1 MMKQIWKN
9 LWSQRAQNV
18 WLFAEL
24 VVVCFVA
31 WTQIDPIAVRLFYH
45 NQPTGFDIDR
55 LVVAEAQLCKTMW
68 QDPRGP
74 IEEET
79 YYDQMDEKF
88 TQEMKQLKQHLLE
101 LDEVAY
107 VSFLDGI
114 EGYPC
119 MNKHYWEIPLPNDTI
134 GIDVPWCFYN
144 IEEDFFETFGIQPI
158 PGSPSQHELSM
169 NSGGGQNLIITRS
182 LAERIYGSAEAAIG
196 KNLDSG
202 STYGDGTGNKYP
214 IIYTIRGVV
223 EDVGARTDE
232 YSTWM
237 AFCPNGHL
245 SNYQS
250 KARLVIRLKPEVNM
264 TRFVEEQTY
273 RTGELASEHFVICSF
288 VPYVD
293 APKNMDFSDTPDFN
307 AQSDYDFN
315 LSVATAIFFLI
326 NLCLGVIGTFW
337 MQTKRRTEESGIM
350 RAFGATKRRIM
361 GMFLAEGF
369 VLTTFSMF
377 ITCILYL
384 NYVKTGLGE
393 LCIPSSTQ
401 PDPTWVADKPLHFFI
416 ISGIV
421 YLIILLTV
429 SIGILL
435 PSWNIVRT
443 KPVEALREE

>member
-1 MMKQIWKN
+1 MKQILKN

-31 WTQIDPIAVRLFYH
+31 WTQIDPIAVRLFYQ
-45 NQPTGFDIDR
+45 NQPAGFDIDR
-55 LVVAEAQLCKTMW
+55 LVVADARLYKSMSQNTHGTI
-68 QDPRGP
+68 D
-74 IEEET
+74 EET
-79 YYDQMDEKF
+79 YDQMEERS

-114 EGYPC
+114 EGYPR
-119 MNKHYWEIPLPNDTI
+119 MNKSYTDIPLPNDTI
-134 GIDVPWCFYN
+134 TVPWCYFD
-144 IEEDFFETFGIQPI
+144 IGQDFFETFGIKPL
-158 PGSPSQHELSM
+158 PGSPSQHDLSM
-169 NSGGGQNLIITRS
+169 NTGGGQSLILTRS

-202 STYGDGTGNKYP
+202 WTYVVEGNKTS
-214 IIYTIRGVV
+214 IIYTILGVV

-237 AFCPNGHL
+237 AFSPNGWF
-245 SNYQS
+245 SNNQQM
-250 KARLVIRLKPEVNM
+250 ARLVIRLKPEVNM
-264 TRFVEEQTY
+264 QRFVEEQTY
-273 RTGELASEHFVICSF
+273 RTGELASEHYVICEF
-288 VPYVD
+288 FPYVD
-293 APKNMDFSDTPDFN
+293 AAKNIDSVHSADFN

-337 MQTKRRTEESGIM
+337 MQTN
-350 RAFGATKRRIM
+350 IM
-361 GMFLAEGF
+361 GLFLAEGF
-369 VLTTFSMF
+369 VLTTISML
-377 ITCILYL
+377 ITCVLYI

-401 PDPTWVADKPLHFFI
+401 PDPTWVADKPLHFLI

-429 SIGILL
+429 SIGILI

>member
-31 WTQIDPIAVRLFYH
+31 WTQIDPIAVRLFYQ
-45 NQPTGFDIDR
+45 NQPAGFDIDR
-55 LVVAEAQLCKTMW
+55 LVVADARLYKTMG
-68 QDPRGP
+68 QNIYDHDGD
-74 IEEET
+74 E
-79 YYDQMDEKF
+79 YYQQMSEQF
-88 TQEMKQLKQHLLE
+88 TREMKQLKQHLLE

-107 VSFLDGI
+107 VSFLDAI
-114 EGYPC
+114 EGYPR
-119 MNKHYWEIPLPNDTI
+119 MNKSYTDIPLPNDTI
-134 GIDVPWCFYN
+134 TVPWCYFD
-144 IEEDFFETFGIQPI
+144 IGQDFFETFGIQPL
-158 PGSPSQHELSM
+158 PGSPSQHDLSM
-169 NSGGGQNLIITRS
+169 NTGGGQSLILTRS

-202 STYGDGTGNKYP
+202 WTYVVEGNKTS
-214 IIYTIRGVV
+214 IIYTILGVV

-232 YSTWM
+232 YSAWM
-237 AFCPNGHL
+237 AFSPNGWF
-245 SNYQS
+245 SNNQQ

-264 TRFVEEQTY
+264 QRFVEEQTY
-273 RTGELASEHFVICSF
+273 RTGELASEHYVICEF
-288 VPYVD
+288 FPYVD
-293 APKNMDFSDTPDFN
+293 AAKNIDSVHGADFN

-315 LSVATAIFFLI
+315 LSVATTIFFLI

-393 LCIPSSTQ
+393 LCINPQLPQCQ
-401 PDPTWVADKPLHFFI
+401 PDPTWVADKPLHFLI

-421 YLIILLTV
+421 YVIICIVV
-429 SIGILL
+429 SIGIAI
-435 PSWNIVRT
+435 PAWNIVRT
-443 KPVEALREE
+443 KVVKALRDE

>member
-31 WTQIDPIAVRLFYH
+31 WTQIDPIAVRLFYQ
-45 NQPTGFDIDR
+45 NQPAGFDIDR
-55 LVVAEAQLCKTMW
+55 LVVADARLYKTMG
-68 QDPRGP
+68 QNIYDHDGD
-74 IEEET
+74 E
-79 YYDQMDEKF
+79 YYQQMSEQF
-88 TQEMKQLKQHLLE
+88 TREMKQLKQHLLE

-107 VSFLDGI
+107 VSFLDAI
-114 EGYPC
+114 EGYPR
-119 MNKHYWEIPLPNDTI
+119 MNKSYTDIPLPNDTI
-134 GIDVPWCFYN
+134 TVPWCYFD
-144 IEEDFFETFGIQPI
+144 IGQDFFETFGIQPL
-158 PGSPSQHELSM
+158 PGSPSQHDLSM
-169 NSGGGQNLIITRS
+169 NTGGGQSLILTRS

-202 STYGDGTGNKYP
+202 WTYVVKGNKTS
-214 IIYTIRGVV
+214 IIYTILGVV

-237 AFCPNGHL
+237 AFSPNGWF
-245 SNYQS
+245 SNNQQ

-264 TRFVEEQTY
+264 QRFVEEQTY
-273 RTGELASEHFVICSF
+273 RTGELASEHYVICEF
-288 VPYVD
+288 FPYVD
-293 APKNMDFSDTPDFN
+293 AAKNIDSVHGADFN

-315 LSVATAIFFLI
+315 LSVATTIFFLI

-401 PDPTWVADKPLHFFI
+401 PDPTWVAVKPLHFLI
-416 ISGIV
+416 ISGII

-429 SIGILL
+429 SIGILI

-443 KPVEALREE
+443 KPVEALRDE

>member
-31 WTQIDPIAVRLFYH
+31 WTQIDPIAVRLFYQ
-45 NQPTGFDIDR
+45 NQPAGFDIDR
-55 LVVAEAQLCKTMW
+55 LVVADARLYKTMG
-68 QDPRGP
+68 QNIYDHDGD
-74 IEEET
+74 E
-79 YYDQMDEKF
+79 YYQQMSEQF
-88 TQEMKQLKQHLLE
+88 TREMKQLKQHLLE

-107 VSFLDGI
+107 VSFLDAI
-114 EGYPC
+114 EGYPR
-119 MNKHYWEIPLPNDTI
+119 MNKSYTDIPLPNDTI
-134 GIDVPWCFYN
+134 TVPWCYFD
-144 IEEDFFETFGIQPI
+144 IGQDFFETFGIQPI

-202 STYGDGTGNKYP
+202 STYGDGTGNEYP

-245 SNYQS
+245 SYYQS
-250 KARLVIRLKPEVNM
+250 KARLAIRLKPGVNM

-293 APKNMDFSDTPDFN
+293 APKNMDSSDTPDFN

-429 SIGILL
+429 SIGILI

>member
-31 WTQIDPIAVRLFYH
+31 WTQIDPIAVRLFYQ
-45 NQPTGFDIDR
+45 NQPAGFDIDR
-55 LVVAEAQLCKTMW
+55 LVVADARLYKTMG
-68 QDPRGP
+68 QNIYDHDGD
-74 IEEET
+74 E
-79 YYDQMDEKF
+79 YYQQMSEQF
-88 TQEMKQLKQHLLE
+88 TREMKQLKQHLLE

-107 VSFLDGI
+107 VSFLDAI
-114 EGYPC
+114 EGYPR
-119 MNKHYWEIPLPNDTI
+119 MNKSYTDIPLPNDTI
-134 GIDVPWCFYN
+134 TVPWCYFD
-144 IEEDFFETFGIQPI
+144 IGQDFFETFGIQPL
-158 PGSPSQHELSM
+158 PGSPSQHDLSM
-169 NSGGGQNLIITRS
+169 NTGGGQSLILTRS

-202 STYGDGTGNKYP
+202 WTYVVEGNKTS
-214 IIYTIRGVV
+214 IIYTILGVV

-237 AFCPNGHL
+237 AFSPNGWF
-245 SNYQS
+245 SNNQQ

-264 TRFVEEQTY
+264 QRFVEEQTY
-273 RTGELASEHFVICSF
+273 RTGELASEHYVICEF
-288 VPYVD
+288 FPYVD
-293 APKNMDFSDTPDFN
+293 AAKNIDSVHGADFN

-369 VLTTFSMF
+369 VLTTLSMF
-377 ITCILYL
+377 ITSILYL
-384 NYVKTGLGE
+384 NYVKTGLGS
-393 LCIPSSTQ
+393 LCINPQLPQCQ
-401 PDPTWVADKPLHFFI
+401 PDPTWVADKPLHFCI
-416 ISGIV
+416 LAGIV
-421 YLIILLTV
+421 YVIICIVV
-429 SIGILL
+429 SIGIAI
-435 PSWNIVRT
+435 PAWNIVRT
-443 KPVEALREE
+443 KVVKALRDE

>member
-31 WTQIDPIAVRLFYH
+31 WTQIDPIAVRLFYQ
-45 NQPTGFDIDR
+45 NQPAGFDIDR
-55 LVVAEAQLCKTMW
+55 LVVADARLYKTMG
-68 QDPRGP
+68 QNIYDHDGD
-74 IEEET
+74 E
-79 YYDQMDEKF
+79 YYQQMSEQF
-88 TQEMKQLKQHLLE
+88 TREMKQLKQHLLE

-107 VSFLDGI
+107 VSFLDAI
-114 EGYPC
+114 EAYPR
-119 MNKHYWEIPLPNDTI
+119 MNKSYTDIPLPNDTI
-134 GIDVPWCFYN
+134 TVPWCYFD
-144 IEEDFFETFGIQPI
+144 IGQDFFETFGIQPL
-158 PGSPSQHELSM
+158 PGSPSQHDLSM
-169 NSGGGQNLIITRS
+169 NTGGGQSLILTRS

-202 STYGDGTGNKYP
+202 WTYVVEGNKTS
-214 IIYTIRGVV
+214 IIYTILGVV

-237 AFCPNGHL
+237 AFSPNGWF
-245 SNYQS
+245 SNNQQ

-264 TRFVEEQTY
+264 QRFVEEQTY
-273 RTGELASEHFVICSF
+273 RTGELASEHYVICEF
-288 VPYVD
+288 FPYVD
-293 APKNMDFSDTPDFN
+293 AAKNIDSVHGADFN

-377 ITCILYL
+377 ITCILYI

-401 PDPTWVADKPLHFFI
+401 PDPTWVADKPLHFLI

-429 SIGILL
+429 SIGILI

>member
-31 WTQIDPIAVRLFYH
+31 WTQIDPIAVRLFYQ
-45 NQPTGFDIDR
+45 NQPAGLDIDR
-55 LVVAEAQLCKTMW
+55 LVVADARLYKTMG
-68 QDPRGP
+68 QNIYDHDGD
-74 IEEET
+74 E
-79 YYDQMDEKF
+79 YYQQMSEQF
-88 TQEMKQLKQHLLE
+88 TREMKQLKQHLLE

-107 VSFLDGI
+107 VSFLDAI
-114 EGYPC
+114 EGYPR
-119 MNKHYWEIPLPNDTI
+119 MNKSYTDIPLPNDTI
-134 GIDVPWCFYN
+134 TVPWCYFD
-144 IEEDFFETFGIQPI
+144 IGQDFFETFGIQPL
-158 PGSPSQHELSM
+158 PGSPSQHDLSM
-169 NSGGGQNLIITRS
+169 NTGGGQSLILTRS

-202 STYGDGTGNKYP
+202 WTYVVKGNKTS
-214 IIYTIRGVV
+214 IIYTILGVV

-237 AFCPNGHL
+237 AFSPNGWF
-245 SNYQS
+245 SNNQQ

-264 TRFVEEQTY
+264 QRFVEEQTY
-273 RTGELASEHFVICSF
+273 RTGELASEHYVICEF
-288 VPYVD
+288 FPYVD
-293 APKNMDFSDTPDFN
+293 AAKNIDSVHGADFN

-315 LSVATAIFFLI
+315 LSVATTIFFLI

-401 PDPTWVADKPLHFFI
+401 PDPTWVADKPLHFLI
-416 ISGIV
+416 ISGII

-429 SIGILL
+429 SIGILI

-443 KPVEALREE
+443 KPVEALRDE

>member
-31 WTQIDPIAVRLFYH
+31 WTQIDPIAVRLFYQ
-45 NQPTGFDIDR
+45 NQPAGFDIDR
-55 LVVAEAQLCKTMW
+55 LVVADARLYKTMG
-68 QDPRGP
+68 QNIYDHDGD
-74 IEEET
+74 E
-79 YYDQMDEKF
+79 YYQQMSEQF
-88 TQEMKQLKQHLLE
+88 TREMKQLKQHLLE

-107 VSFLDGI
+107 VSFLDAI
-114 EGYPC
+114 EGYPR
-119 MNKHYWEIPLPNDTI
+119 MNKSYTDIPLPNDTI
-134 GIDVPWCFYN
+134 TVPWCYFD
-144 IEEDFFETFGIQPI
+144 IGQDFFETFGIQPL
-158 PGSPSQHELSM
+158 PGSPSQHDLSM
-169 NSGGGQNLIITRS
+169 NTGGGQNLIITRS

-202 STYGDGTGNKYP
+202 WTYVVEGNKTS
-214 IIYTIRGVV
+214 IIYTILGVV

-237 AFCPNGHL
+237 AFSPNGWF
-245 SNYQS
+245 SNNQQ

-264 TRFVEEQTY
+264 QRFVEEQTY
-273 RTGELASEHFVICSF
+273 RTGELASEHYVICEF
-288 VPYVD
+288 FPYVD
-293 APKNMDFSDTPDFN
+293 AAKNIDSVHGADFN

-350 RAFGATKRRIM
+350 RAFGATRGRIM

-401 PDPTWVADKPLHFFI
+401 PDPTWVADKPLHFLI

-429 SIGILL
+429 SIGIAI
-435 PSWNIVRT
+435 PAWNIVRT

>member
-31 WTQIDPIAVRLFYH
+31 WTQIDPIAVRLFYQ
-45 NQPTGFDIDR
+45 NQPAGFDIDR
-55 LVVAEAQLCKTMW
+55 LVVADARLYKTMG
-68 QDPRGP
+68 QNIYDHDGD
-74 IEEET
+74 E
-79 YYDQMDEKF
+79 YYQQMSEQF
-88 TQEMKQLKQHLLE
+88 TREMKQLKQHLLE

-107 VSFLDGI
+107 VSFLDAI
-114 EGYPC
+114 EGYPR
-119 MNKHYWEIPLPNDTI
+119 MNKSYTDIPLPNDTI
-134 GIDVPWCFYN
+134 TVPWCYFD
-144 IEEDFFETFGIQPI
+144 IGQDFFETFGIQPL
-158 PGSPSQHELSM
+158 PGSPSQHDLSM
-169 NSGGGQNLIITRS
+169 NTGGGQSLILTRS

-202 STYGDGTGNKYP
+202 WTYVVKGNKTS
-214 IIYTIRGVV
+214 IIYTILGVV

-237 AFCPNGHL
+237 AFSPNGWF
-245 SNYQS
+245 SNNQQ

-264 TRFVEEQTY
+264 QRFVEEQTY
-273 RTGELASEHFVICSF
+273 RTGELASEHYVICEF
-288 VPYVD
+288 FPYVD
-293 APKNMDFSDTPDFN
+293 AAKNIDSVHGADFN

-315 LSVATAIFFLI
+315 LSVATTIFFLI

-337 MQTKRRTEESGIM
+337 MQSKRRTEESGIM

-401 PDPTWVADKPLHFFI
+401 PDPTWVADKPLHFLI

-429 SIGILL
+429 SIGILI

-443 KPVEALREE
+443 KPVEALRDE

>member
-31 WTQIDPIAVRLFYH
+31 WTQIDPIAVRLFYQ
-45 NQPTGFDIDR
+45 NQPAGFDIDR
-55 LVVAEAQLCKTMW
+55 LVVADARLYKTMG
-68 QDPRGP
+68 QNIYDHDGD
-74 IEEET
+74 E
-79 YYDQMDEKF
+79 YYQQMSEQF
-88 TQEMKQLKQHLLE
+88 TREMKQLKQHLLE
-101 LDEVAY
+101 LDEVAH
-107 VSFLDGI
+107 VSFLDAI
-114 EGYPC
+114 EGYPR
-119 MNKHYWEIPLPNDTI
+119 MNKSYTDIPLPNDTI
-134 GIDVPWCFYN
+134 TVPWCYFD
-144 IEEDFFETFGIQPI
+144 IGQDFFETFGIQPL
-158 PGSPSQHELSM
+158 PGSPSQHDLSM
-169 NSGGGQNLIITRS
+169 NTGGGQSLILTRS

-202 STYGDGTGNKYP
+202 WTYVVKGNKTS
-214 IIYTIRGVV
+214 IIYTILGVV

-237 AFCPNGHL
+237 AFSPNGWF
-245 SNYQS
+245 SNNQQ

-264 TRFVEEQTY
+264 QRFVEEQTY
-273 RTGELASEHFVICSF
+273 RTGELASEHNVICEF
-288 VPYVD
+288 FPYVD
-293 APKNMDFSDTPDFN
+293 AAKNIDSVHGADFN

-315 LSVATAIFFLI
+315 LSVATTIFFLI

-401 PDPTWVADKPLHFFI
+401 PDPTWVADKPLHFLI
-416 ISGIV
+416 ISGII

-429 SIGILL
+429 SIGILI

-443 KPVEALREE
+443 KPVEALRDE